1 MTRGNIVSIIIIII
15 IIIITIVIIIV
26 HTDFLHILSVYSK
39 WCQLMTI
46 VN

>member
-1 MTRGNIVSIIIIII
+1 MTRGNVIVVVVVVV
-15 IIIITIVIIIV
+15 IITIVIIIV
-26 HTDFLHILSVYSK
+26 HTDFLYILSVYSR